1 MINENITL
9 SNQSNLSK
17 HMGFLK
23 EFKEFAIRGNVVD
36 LAVGV
41 IIGGAFGK
49 IVTSIVND
57 IMMPPIG
64 LLMQGKNF
72 SELFWSLDGNEY
84 ESIVKAKEAGAPIL
98 AYGPFLQTVIDFT
111 IVAFC
116 VFLLVKGINKLKKKE
131 PEKPATPPEPSSE
144 EKLLTEIRD
153 LLKNK

>member
-1 MINENITL
+1 
-9 SNQSNLSK
+9 
-17 HMGFLK
+17 MGFLK
-23 EFKEFAIRGNVVD
+23 EFKEFAVKGNVVD

-49 IVTSIVND
+49 IVTSVVND

-72 SELFWSLDGNEY
+72 SELFWALNGEEY
-84 ESIVKAKEAGAPIL
+84 ESIAKAKEAGAPIL
-98 AYGPFLQTVIDFT
+98 AYGPFIQTVIDFT
-111 IVAFC
+111 IIAFC
-116 VFLLVKGINKLKKKE
+116 VFLLVKAINRLKKKPVDE
-131 PEKPATPPEPSSE
+131 PAVAPEPSNE